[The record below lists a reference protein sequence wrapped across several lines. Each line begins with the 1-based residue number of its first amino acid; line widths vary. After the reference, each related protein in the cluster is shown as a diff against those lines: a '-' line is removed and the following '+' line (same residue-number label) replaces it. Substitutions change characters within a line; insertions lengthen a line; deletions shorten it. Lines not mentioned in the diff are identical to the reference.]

1 MNGANQHMSVHIPLP
16 GIPPNITNRRIYKN
30 PHAYKEMRDSFRHTL
45 YYLVTGR
52 DRAWLQAMAKLK
64 KRMRLDVTLMHK
76 KLYDVDAKYTCM
88 KPILDSLVT
97 LGFLAGDTE
106 ELLQLNVTQEKINAN
121 ETILVIQAAPETL

>member
-1 MNGANQHMSVHIPLP
+1 MNGANQHMSVTVPVP

-30 PHAYKEMRDSFRHTL
+30 PFEYKKMRDSFRHTI

-52 DRAWLQAMAKLK
+52 DRAWLTAMANLR

-76 KLYDVDAKYTCM
+76 RLYDVDAKVTCL
-88 KPILDSLVT
+88 KPILDSMVT

-106 ELLQLNVTQEKINAN
+106 ELLELNVTQEKINAN
-121 ETILVIQAAPETL
+121 ETILVITEARP